1 MRVVKEAEERR
12 NEILDVADELFAEKG
27 FEGTSTNDIL
37 ERVGIARG
45 TLYYHFK
52 SKEDIMDALI
62 ERYSN
67 SMLRASKAIAEDKK
81 IPVNERIVRAVMALN
96 ISNRTGKEIVD
107 HIHKPQ
113 NALMEQ
119 KMNKT
124 IIGGVTPILAEI
136 IKEGVQ
142 KGEFDTTFPYE
153 CTEMIVTYIHMI
165 FDNETVVMTEEDR
178 MTKIQAFIFNIE
190 RLLGVKS
197 GSLMYI
203 IQLFGEGNG
212 DSNGKSSE

>member
-67 SMLRASKAIAEDKK
+67 SMLGAAKVIAEDKR
-81 IPVNERIVRAVMALN
+81 IPVKERIVRAVMALS
-96 ISNRTGKEIVD
+96 ISGRTGKEIVD

-124 IIGGVTPILAEI
+124 MIGGVTPILSGI
-136 IKEGVQ
+136 IKEGVEN
-142 KGEFDTTFPYE
+142 GVFDTLFPYE
-153 CTEMIVTYIHMI
+153 CTEMIVTYIHII
-165 FDNETVVMTEEDR
+165 FDNETVEMSEEDR

-212 DSNGKSSE
+212 ESNGKSNE